1 MPSGGVRAG
10 AGRKRV
16 RLTVEEQ
23 RDMQER
29 LERARLYVGAMQA
42 ELKAVLSDDAYRAAL
57 ERVQRAAGVT

>member
-1 MPSGGVRAG
+1 
-10 AGRKRV
+10 V
-16 RLTVEEQ
+16 RLSVEEQ